1 MVEKRFE
8 EAYNQLQD
16 IVRKLEEGNLDL
28 EDALSQFEEGMSLL
42 SICKEKIKTAEQK
55 IEELTEKNC

>member
-1 MVEKRFE
+1 MEKRFE